1 MGDGR
6 AEGSSA
12 TGDGGQAALP
22 SMPDADGTRVCI
34 FESSQCEGS
43 YVGPPC
49 AVILIPQ
56 LGMDSMTPEV
66 S

>member
-22 SMPDADGTRVCI
+22 SMPDADGMHVCP

-43 YVGPPC
+43 YVGAFLCCYSHSSIGNGFNDP
-49 AVILIPQ
+49 
-56 LGMDSMTPEV
+56 
-66 S
+66 